1 MGLDA
6 VNAFLGIADA
16 DAARAHAG
24 AVMAA
29 VVAKGMSG
37 RPKTVERAT
46 ETCLLLCE
54 LECAEVVVA
63 ALVEKGTKHKVPKC
77 ALASTEALRA
87 ALASFGTGVVPP
99 KPILKG
105 IAHLFESKDGKVR
118 DAAKELTVELTRWLG
133 VDAARKDL
141 LEKMRAGMRAEV
153 EASVAKAG
161 VGSARATR
169 LTRKDRAN
177 GVFVSAG
184 DDSTPM
190 DVDGDDAAA
199 PSAAAPAP
207 LPDAYEFADPESV
220 LDKLE
225 KAPAETEQPK
235 FWDAV
240 GSGKWKERLGALSQL
255 RALADHPK
263 LASGEYGDVA
273 RALKKVVTKD
283 SNIAC
288 VGEACAAAGA
298 LAEGLRREFRS
309 EARLL
314 LPGMLDKL
322 KDKNTSVVSKNRD
335 ALLVF
340 SRRCF
345 SVVEAADDIAAAL
358 KHKFPKV
365 PAQTL
370 GWLAAAAD
378 APEFC
383 KATAAAAHK
392 ALLPAVVKC
401 ADHKEPDVRAAAIEA
416 LAALGRAG
424 GGWRSIARHV
434 DALDEAK
441 KAKVEE
447 ACGAARAAMN
457 PTVAAPKNS
466 GASRPLAALDA
477 NRPAERE
484 RLVAAS
490 GKSGKPGGEKAGP
503 REGAAAARPSA
514 GPGAASATP
523 AGDDVDPAPPLSKEE
538 AAERLSSLYGAEVS
552 RQLASGAWKER
563 LAGMA
568 TVADAIDA
576 MSPSACDAA
585 AEHTVRALAATPGFD
600 DKNFQVLGKAFDA
613 LGSLAA
619 KAPAFSERDGA
630 RVVVAVAEKLAD
642 VKLRGPGANA
652 LTSVSE
658 ALGPSFVLARLRRSA
673 DSHKNPKVT
682 SEALL
687 FCASLLGEF
696 GVHACGIPQ
705 VIDWCKASLGLTN
718 PACKAA
724 AAKALG
730 AMHAGVGPGLRD
742 FLGELKDA
750 QMKAVE
756 VEFARNPFEVT
767 EKVTRVVRK
776 SSSGGSSGSSVP
788 VASDGLPRA
797 DVSALVTEKLIADM
811 GDANW
816 KNRAAA
822 VECVGGILADAG
834 FRIAPNTGDLMPA
847 LGKRFA
853 DSNRILAANALA
865 MAGKAAAAIGPAV
878 AERRHGHGL
887 AGEMTRQMGDS
898 KPSVRAA
905 AAGALDAWAIAAG
918 LEKTLP
924 VVADKMVELAG
935 KMSGDGKADA
945 LAWTLRALQD
955 GDCADDEPSVLAAAV
970 AAAAVGLADSK
981 AQARA
986 AGSRVMDEV
995 LKRVGSKRVMAMSHE
1010 MAAPAAMKAAAAAHV
1025 EKANEKTRKGD
1036 IVLAPE
1042 LSSSPTLPER
1052 PATARV
1058 GGVRASTTGISSLRA
1073 SRPGTARG
1081 GVASSMNAF
1090 SAPKEVTPDGAALRK
1105 NEDKDAR
1112 LRKLPK
1118 KPVKFETSR
1127 DDQLRVAEVELK
1139 VALAPYVRSDV
1150 HALLFGKD
1158 FKAHMSAME
1167 HLEATL
1173 ASSPELVSG
1182 NLDLLLRW
1190 VVLRFCEQAP
1200 NTQSLLRVL
1209 DFTKSLLVV
1218 VKEQGDRLSEQEG
1231 ALFLPALV
1239 DKCGH
1244 AMEAAR
1250 EKFRAVLR
1258 LVPGVF
1264 PASRAAGYLVRG
1276 LDSKNTKTRLE
1287 MLDALELLMERHGLD
1302 VVERGGS
1309 KAMAEVAKLADAR
1322 DAPTRAAALAC
1333 LTCAYKVAG
1342 EDAWRHIGRVGPLV
1356 REALEDKFAKSAK
1369 EMARNQEGAPGAWMR
1384 GGVPVG
1390 GGAAPGAASR
1400 SSAAKSPGRLAAT
1413 ATAVGSP
1420 IAAVASAVLR
1430 PFGAAVSSLVRQK
1443 LRHERGEPSGAAPMD
1458 CDEAPAGPASQSRLA
1473 GWKRALETVASG
1485 TDFAAVEGM
1494 KCLCH
1499 EVMGAVG
1506 SGDDADG
1513 ALAAMAS
1520 DVDALVKN
1528 LATRVSPIFDAA
1540 AAAPGASTA
1549 RACKYVLNAL
1559 MQVFQEPR
1567 LALSVGQASEQL
1579 CIASLLERLLD
1590 PRSAEM
1596 EEGPALVKALNVLM
1610 LKVLE
1615 HCDRTDSFKSLLRLL
1630 ATPPTTVAA
1639 DEGAAARFR
1648 ELVVKCLIKLT
1659 KALGTTLREVRLP
1672 ELLLE
1677 IHRYF
1682 DALGEEEIRRRGRAA
1697 DGGDKP
1703 LRMVKTI
1710 LHKLTEMV
1718 GHDIHDAFALCPPR
1732 GSVPAP
1738 IVYAYVDLNL
1748 QSMPDAPG
1756 KPRAFASDLN
1766 RSAGA
1771 ETAARDRDPEP
1782 APAPTPATPKPESP
1796 RQKSPV
1802 ARQVAA
1808 EDATTPKPPAVS
1820 DEKRTERD
1828 VRASDETVTASG
1840 EAGVLKTPAST
1851 PRQAR
1856 GDATAEPHPAC
1867 APPTPVS
1874 ADLKSRLANVF
1885 KKIGEKSTTAAG
1897 LEDLYD
1903 FSRQYPMVDIQPHL
1917 ARTSAA
1923 FQSYIQRGLQK
1934 VENARAARAAALAAA
1949 TPRRAAAQMAAPAAP
1964 IAPSPMPQMER
1975 TAAEVYRERLAQMA
1989 ASKKERER
1997 RLSGGAS
2004 APAEARPAT
2013 ASAGLTT
2020 LRERMDRIA
2029 AKAAG
2034 GAGVSRGASGGSY
2047 PPASTAEQQVTF
2059 EDLQARMERIR
2070 ANAASGKF

>member
-1 MGLDA
+1 
-6 VNAFLGIADA
+6 
-16 DAARAHAG
+16 
-24 AVMAA
+24 
-29 VVAKGMSG
+29 
-37 RPKTVERAT
+37 
-46 ETCLLLCE
+46 
-54 LECAEVVVA
+54 
-63 ALVEKGTKHKVPKC
+63 
-77 ALASTEALRA
+77 
-87 ALASFGTGVVPP
+87 
-99 KPILKG
+99 
-105 IAHLFESKDGKVR
+105 
-118 DAAKELTVELTRWLG
+118 
-133 VDAARKDL
+133 
-141 LEKMRAGMRAEV
+141 
-153 EASVAKAG
+153 
-161 VGSARATR
+161 
-169 LTRKDRAN
+169 
-177 GVFVSAG
+177 
-184 DDSTPM
+184 
-190 DVDGDDAAA
+190 
-199 PSAAAPAP
+199 
-207 LPDAYEFADPESV
+207 
-220 LDKLE
+220 
-225 KAPAETEQPK
+225 
-235 FWDAV
+235 
-240 GSGKWKERLGALSQL
+240 
-255 RALADHPK
+255 
-263 LASGEYGDVA
+263 
-273 RALKKVVTKD
+273 
-283 SNIAC
+283 
-288 VGEACAAAGA
+288 
-298 LAEGLRREFRS
+298 
-309 EARLL
+309 
-314 LPGMLDKL
+314 
-322 KDKNTSVVSKNRD
+322 
-335 ALLVF
+335 
-340 SRRCF
+340 
-345 SVVEAADDIAAAL
+345 
-358 KHKFPKV
+358 
-365 PAQTL
+365 
-370 GWLAAAAD
+370 
-378 APEFC
+378 
-383 KATAAAAHK
+383 
-392 ALLPAVVKC
+392 
-401 ADHKEPDVRAAAIEA
+401 
-416 LAALGRAG
+416 
-424 GGWRSIARHV
+424 
-434 DALDEAK
+434 
-441 KAKVEE
+441 
-447 ACGAARAAMN
+447 
-457 PTVAAPKNS
+457 
-466 GASRPLAALDA
+466 
-477 NRPAERE
+477 
-484 RLVAAS
+484 
-490 GKSGKPGGEKAGP
+490 
-503 REGAAAARPSA
+503 
-514 GPGAASATP
+514 
-523 AGDDVDPAPPLSKEE
+523 
-538 AAERLSSLYGAEVS
+538 
-552 RQLASGAWKER
+552 
-563 LAGMA
+563 
-568 TVADAIDA
+568 
-576 MSPSACDAA
+576 
-585 AEHTVRALAATPGFD
+585 
-600 DKNFQVLGKAFDA
+600 
-613 LGSLAA
+613 
-619 KAPAFSERDGA
+619 
-630 RVVVAVAEKLAD
+630 
-642 VKLRGPGANA
+642 
-652 LTSVSE
+652 
-658 ALGPSFVLARLRRSA
+658 
-673 DSHKNPKVT
+673 
-682 SEALL
+682 
-687 FCASLLGEF
+687 
-696 GVHACGIPQ
+696 
-705 VIDWCKASLGLTN
+705 
-718 PACKAA
+718 
-724 AAKALG
+724 
-730 AMHAGVGPGLRD
+730 
-742 FLGELKDA
+742 
-750 QMKAVE
+750 
-756 VEFARNPFEVT
+756 
-767 EKVTRVVRK
+767 
-776 SSSGGSSGSSVP
+776 
-788 VASDGLPRA
+788 
-797 DVSALVTEKLIADM
+797 
-811 GDANW
+811 
-816 KNRAAA
+816 
-822 VECVGGILADAG
+822 
-834 FRIAPNTGDLMPA
+834 
-847 LGKRFA
+847 
-853 DSNRILAANALA
+853 
-865 MAGKAAAAIGPAV
+865 
-878 AERRHGHGL
+878 
-887 AGEMTRQMGDS
+887 
-898 KPSVRAA
+898 
-905 AAGALDAWAIAAG
+905 
-918 LEKTLP
+918 
-924 VVADKMVELAG
+924 
-935 KMSGDGKADA
+935 
-945 LAWTLRALQD
+945 
-955 GDCADDEPSVLAAAV
+955 
-970 AAAAVGLADSK
+970 
-981 AQARA
+981 
-986 AGSRVMDEV
+986 
-995 LKRVGSKRVMAMSHE
+995 
-1010 MAAPAAMKAAAAAHV
+1010 
-1025 EKANEKTRKGD
+1025 
-1036 IVLAPE
+1036 
-1042 LSSSPTLPER
+1042 
-1052 PATARV
+1052 
-1058 GGVRASTTGISSLRA
+1058 
-1073 SRPGTARG
+1073 
-1081 GVASSMNAF
+1081 MNAF
-1090 SAPKEVTPDGAALRK
+1090 SAPKEAPPDGAALRK

-1139 VALAPYVRSDV
+1139 VALAPYVKSDV
-1150 HALLFGKD
+1150 HALLFGTD

-1167 HLEATL
+1167 HLEASL

-1287 MLDALELLMERHGLD
+1287 MLDALELLMERHGLE

-1356 REALEDKFAKSAK
+1356 REALEDKFAKTAK

-1430 PFGAAVSSLVRQK
+1430 PFGAAVSSLVRRD
-1443 LRHERGEPSGAAPMD
+1443 RHERGEPSGAAPMD
-1458 CDEAPAGPASQSRLA
+1458 CDEAPAGPASPRLA

-1485 TDFAAVEGM
+1485 TDAAAVEGM

-1506 SGDDADG
+1506 SGDDADA

-1567 LALSVGQASEQL
+1567 LASSVGQASEQL

-1615 HCDRTDSFKSLLRLL
+1615 HCDRTNSFESLLRLL

-1732 GSVPAP
+1732 GSTPAP

-1756 KPRAFASDLN
+1756 KPRAFASDLTEP
-1766 RSAGA
+1766 AGA
-1771 ETAARDRDPEP
+1771 ETAAPVRDP
-1782 APAPTPATPKPESP
+1782 APAPTPATSKPESP
-1796 RQKSPV
+1796 RRESPV
-1802 ARQVAA
+1802 ARRVAP
-1808 EDATTPKPPAVS
+1808 EDATTPKPAFVS
-1820 DEKRTERD
+1820 DEKQTEQTEQTERG
-1828 VRASDETVTASG
+1828 ASDETTTASYN
-1840 EAGVLKTPAST
+1840 TPAG
-1851 PRQAR
+1851 R
-1856 GDATAEPHPAC
+1856 GVEKDATAEPDPAR

-1923 FQSYIQRGLQK
+1923 FQSYIRRGLQK

-1949 TPRRAAAQMAAPAAP
+1949 TPRRAAAQMAAPAPP